1 MNSRTILITG
11 ASSGIGRA
19 TAKHFAA
26 EGWNVIATLRDPSKC
41 DLNGDNV
48 LVLALDVTEPASIT
62 RALDQAIAR
71 FRRIDVLVNNAGY
84 GQYGIFEA
92 VPPEK
97 IQAEFDVNVFGLMN
111 VTRAVLPH
119 FRANGGGLVI
129 NVSSGA
135 GLYTLPM
142 ISVYCASKFAVE
154 GFSEA
159 LAYELASQNIT
170 VKIVEPH
177 GGVTDTSF
185 NTRAQR
191 DNAVD
196 PALAD
201 YAGFITQARSAFDS
215 MVAAR
220 SISAEDVAWTIREA
234 ASDGSRQLR
243 YLVGHDARNFIKAKR
258 ELSDQEYVDF
268 MGSHFIGVAKPEQS

>member
-11 ASSGIGRA
+11 ASSGVGRA

-220 SISAEDVAWTIREA
+220 SISAEDVAWTIMEA

-268 MGSHFIGVAKPEQS
+268 MRSHFIGVAKPEQS